1 MFPICSCI
9 CSGYRLSSKD
19 ILIVIT
25 TVTQPVHSRVRLVAQ
40 SCPALCDAKKAARQ
54 TPLSMGILQ
63 AKILEW
69 VSTSSS
75 RGSSQLRDPTRS
87 SALQVDS
94 KLPELPGKLKNTG
107 VGSLPLLH
115 GNFPNQESNW
125 GLLHC
130 RQILYQ
136 LSYQGRPST
145 FMGSTKTDVDSIT
158 CYPTKP
164 FSLL

>member
-40 SCPALCDAKKAARQ
+40 SCQRE

-136 LSYQGRPST
+136 LSCQGRPST